1 MNHSAIR
8 KFSLGLPD
16 TVEQDH
22 HGFPSFRVKGKIF
35 ATLPDVNHANV
46 MLHPDDISAAIESHP
61 GPCEGQMWGKKLA
74 ALRVDLTKVKRK
86 DLEGW
91 LTDAWERRANP

>member
-8 KFSLGLPD
+8 KFCLALPG

-22 HGFPSFRVKGKIF
+22 HGFPSFRVKTKIF
-35 ATLPDVNHANV
+35 VTLPDESHANV
-46 MLHPDDISAAIESHP
+46 MLHEDDIRAALESHP

-74 ALRVDLTKVKRK
+74 ALRVDLTKVKK
-86 DLEGW
+86 ADLEGW
-91 LTDAWERRANP
+91 LSDAWERRAEP